1 MGQQTVAQADTLA
14 GRVAAVEPVNKTF
27 TLQTRS
33 GDVQVGWSA
42 ATSAERLR
50 NLGESYQD
58 CSTTIIDQFQLG
70 AYLFV
75 RALFYAES
83 GPPQWD
89 ATHLI
94 FCGQPSAIADSPGWW
109 PDQLRALA
117 KFLLRS
123 EFPAGSLDFRSYST
137 YLSRSGRKRPRALQ
151 DANSLSRFIY
161 AMAAGFM
168 LTGEES
174 LLQAAELGADYLRNN
189 FRLPTDP
196 EHALWFHALDVRTSP
211 PTCVLGSPLPG
222 DGGAITAFDE
232 IYVLSGPAQLY
243 RVNGDP
249 ALRTDVERT
258 VRMFDRYF
266 RDPQH
271 GGFFSHL
278 DPVSLDPRSAALGD
292 NRARK
297 NWNSIGDHAPAYLFN
312 LWLATGEERWA
323 GRLEEVFDLVVRH
336 CPDFEHS
343 PLVLER
349 FHEDWTPDTTWGW
362 QQDRGIVGHNLKIA
376 WNLVRAGLLL
386 PRPGYRELAERIAAV
401 LPGIGLDQQRGGWF
415 DVVER
420 HRRPGEPFHRFV
432 WHNRKY
438 WWQQEQAIL
447 AFLLLAGVHD
457 DSASLRLARES
468 IAFYNAFFLDH
479 DDGEIFIDVEANGS
493 PVLRGEERFKCNH
506 YKAGYH
512 SSELAFLA
520 TVYHELL
527 IARRPLLL
535 HFRPHPQGFPDGRL
549 RVAPDLLPGGSVRVD
564 RVWVDGRPWN
574 DFGPDLTVAL
584 PRVTTRPMIQV
595 RLVPH
600 DR

>member
-1 MGQQTVAQADTLA
+1 MVAHADTLA
-14 GRVAAVEPVNKTF
+14 GLVSAVEPAGKTF
-27 TLQTRS
+27 TLRTRS
-33 GDVQVGWSA
+33 GDVRVGWSE

-50 NLGESYQD
+50 NLGDPYQD
-58 CSTTIIDQFQLG
+58 CGTTILEHLKPG
-70 AYLFV
+70 AYLLA
-75 RALFYAES
+75 RALFYSES
-83 GPPQWD
+83 SPPQWD
-89 ATHLI
+89 AAHLI
-94 FCGQPSAIADSPGWW
+94 FCGPVTAIADRPDWW
-109 PDQLRALA
+109 VEQLRALA
-117 KFLLRS
+117 KFLLRG
-123 EFPAGSLDFRSYST
+123 EFSAGSVDFHSYST
-137 YLSRSGRKRPRALQ
+137 YLSRSGRKGPSGLQ

-161 AMAAGFM
+161 AMAAAFM

-174 LLQAAELGADYLRNN
+174 FLQAAEQGADYLRSH
-189 FRLPTDP
+189 FRLQTDP
-196 EHALWFHALDVRTSP
+196 ELTLWYHALDLRTSP
-211 PTCVLGSPLPG
+211 PSPVLPSPLPG
-222 DGGAITAFDE
+222 DGGAVSAFDQ

-249 ALRTDVERT
+249 ALRADVERT
-258 VRMFDRYF
+258 VRMFDRCF
-266 RDPQH
+266 RDPQQ

-278 DPVSLDPRSAALGD
+278 DPVSLDPRSPALGV

-297 NWNSIGDHAPAYLFN
+297 NWNSVGDHAPAYLFN
-312 LWLATGEERWA
+312 LWLATGEGRWV

-336 CPDFEHS
+336 CPDFDLS

-362 QQDRGIVGHNLKIA
+362 QQNRGIVGHNLKIA
-376 WNLVRAGLLL
+376 WNLVRVGPLL
-386 PRPGYRELAERIAAV
+386 PRPAYRELAERIAAL
-401 LPGIGLDQQRGGWF
+401 LPGVGLDEQRGGWF
-415 DVVER
+415 DVLER

-457 DSASLRLARES
+457 DSASLQLARES

-479 DDGEIFIDVEANGS
+479 DEGGIFIDVEANGS
-493 PVLRGEERFKCNH
+493 PVLRGEERFKSNH

-535 HFRPHPQGFPDGRL
+535 HFRPHPQGFPDRRL
-549 RVAPDLLPGGSVRVD
+549 PVAPDLLPAGSVRID
-564 RVWVDGRPWN
+564 KVWVDGRPWK
-574 DFGPDLTVAL
+574 DFSPDLTVAL
-584 PRVTTRPMIQV
+584 PRVTTRPTIQV
-595 RLVPH
+595 RLAPG